1 MPAQLP
7 TAQTTPVGLLPV
19 DARLPD
25 DLKRLLDAVD
35 DDADLFTRDPC
46 GWRLGCPR
54 PASEIATPA
63 DSCPQGWSRS
73 RSRDRGRD
81 QRVRSR
87 QSRPGHPRHPG
98 RDVSVPRGTD
108 PREIGTFN
116 WQTYDVWGHLD
127 RRRKC
132 Q

>member
-1 MPAQLP
+1 RLLFGVKGSPYH
-7 TAQTTPVGLLPV
+7 TEKFTETTPSAEALPP
-19 DARLPD
+19 APPA
-25 DLKRLLDAVD
+25 KS
-35 DDADLFTRDPC
+35 
-46 GWRLGCPR
+46 PR
-54 PASEIATPA
+54 PPTHAPR
-63 DSCPQGWSRS
+63 GGRGS

-116 WQTYDVWGHLD
+116 WQTYDVWEHLD
-127 RRRKC
+127 ER
-132 Q
+132 